1 MSTKRTASTAF
12 AGTRM
17 PTWPCNWRNET
28 VGACWSKSWN
38 SAYAVTRPRRL
49 YLPSH
54 WRSFRSTTRHF
65 RLLSKVRRTY
75 SKWVAVRVLGSSKK
89 HIPHRVGFLIRLYLS
104 WINPSILS
112 SAQPPI
118 YTPIHP
124 STHPTWQP
132 GIHSTWHPSI
142 HSLLVASL
150 CFHCIKCA
158 SKAKPA
164 LD

>member
-38 SAYAVTRPRRL
+38 SAYAVTRPRSL

-65 RLLSKVRRTY
+65 RLLSKVRRIY
-75 SKWVAVRVLGSSKK
+75 SKWVAVRQFW
-89 HIPHRVGFLIRLYLS
+89 IHRKSTSRIELLCWPSCTYRGPRMIT
-104 WINPSILS
+104 PSIHL
-112 SAQPPI
+112 
-118 YTPIHP
+118 
-124 STHPTWQP
+124 PT
-132 GIHSTWHPSI
+132 HPSI
-142 HSLLVASL
+142 HLFTHPPIQQDSQQSIHPPNPSIHCSLLSSRLV
-150 CFHCIKCA
+150 
-158 SKAKPA
+158 
-164 LD
+164 

>member
-17 PTWPCNWRNET
+17 RTWQCNWRSAT

-38 SAYAVTRPRRL
+38 SAYAVTRPRSL

-75 SKWVAVRVLGSSKK
+75 NKWVAVRVLGSSKSTSR
-89 HIPHRVGFLIRLYLS
+89 IELIGFLIRLYLS
-104 WINPSILS
+104 WINTSILS
-112 SAQPPI
+112 SAHPPI

-132 GIHSTWHPSI
+132 GIHSTRHPFI
-142 HSLLVASL
+142 AR
-150 CFHCIKCA
+150 CFRV
-158 SKAKPA
+158 
-164 LD
+164 D